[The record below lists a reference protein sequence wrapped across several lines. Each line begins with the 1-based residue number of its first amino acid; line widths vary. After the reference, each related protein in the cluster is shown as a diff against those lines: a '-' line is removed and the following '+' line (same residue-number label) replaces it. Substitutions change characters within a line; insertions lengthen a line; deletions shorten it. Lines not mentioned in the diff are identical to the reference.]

1 MEKKRRVKAGSIAL
15 YVLAVVVLC
24 YGAYMIFQSYTYVA
38 SYYDYQG
45 TSLTDNLGDVFQYI
59 ISQSYQYICFSIV
72 FYVMGLLLQKMNDL
86 HDFLPKE
93 YLHPKEL
100 DEQEVDLSEAKR
112 MEDDWKQDVDV
123 QVVDEE
129 LEDSHTIYD
138 QLADGTH
145 DDQKE
150 EIK

>member
-24 YGAYMIFQSYTYVA
+24 YGAYMVFQSYAYVA

-100 DEQEVDLSEAKR
+100 DEQEVDLTRAQQMPENWSQEIDVEV
-112 MEDDWKQDVDV
+112 EDA
-123 QVVDEE
+123 
-129 LEDSHTIYD
+129 LEDSPAICD
-138 QLADGTH
+138 PQREDV
-145 DDQKE
+145 QKE
-150 EIK
+150 ETK